1 VDEKAGLSAA
11 AEYAGGP
18 IIPASAASL
27 HRRPPAV
34 RSWQGAAILLLTV
47 LAYVP
52 AVNLDFIWDD
62 DFYVTENQTLRD
74 LDGLGRIW
82 AEPGATPQY
91 YPLVHTTFWIE
102 YQLWQLKPAG
112 YHVVNVLFHAA
123 TAVLWWRL
131 LMMLGIPGAWLAAA
145 LFAVHPVHVES
156 VAWITERK
164 NVLSGALYVAAAI
177 AYVRFSGIRDDR
189 DWSDRPWRWYAVAFL
204 AFAGALLSKTVT
216 ATLPAA
222 LVMVLWWQ
230 RRRLPWRDLA
240 CLVPFLIVG
249 AAAGLHTAHL
259 EREFVGAKG
268 PEWDFSFAD
277 RWLIAGR
284 AFWFY
289 AWKVVWPQRL
299 VFFYPRWIIDD
310 SDPRQYLYPVLAVG
324 LMAALA
330 IAGWRTRRWGPLVAV
345 LFFAGTLFPALGFL
359 NVFPFIYSFV
369 ADHFQYLASMGVIAL
384 VAGAAAAFFAMGNR
398 TAQRIAMAAAVII
411 IAGFIGRTWRH
422 LPAFEDEMTLWYY
435 TIAGNDRAWMAHN
448 NLGNFLDRQGR
459 HVEGL
464 RHLQEAIGINPG
476 NDRPYYNM
484 GTILAHRG
492 AHRAA
497 AGYFTR
503 AWEMHRRAKTAN
515 NLAVSLM
522 HIGGHDD
529 QAIELLRY
537 VTQNMPDQSAPHHN
551 LAKLL
556 INRDMPEE
564 ALVHLRQ
571 ARKHSPNDAGAAA
584 AEGLAL
590 EKLGRWTEAVKA
602 YSDAVRLGPSD
613 AGARVK
619 LGIATARVG
628 RTTDAMH
635 HLRRA
640 IELDPKN
647 AGAHANLAV
656 VLEQSGDLA
665 GAVTHLRQAIAIDP
679 QRHATMKSLA
689 WILATSSE
697 KSLRRPEEAVDLARR
712 AVSLVPQPDALYL
725 DTLAAA
731 LAAAGQYE
739 QAQETAR
746 RAAEVAA
753 ATGRQALEEQIRQ
766 RLRLYEQGQTFRRKP
781 ESASAPPDAPDGRP

>member
-1 VDEKAGLSAA
+1 MDDKSGLNASADH
-11 AEYAGGP
+11 AESRF
-18 IIPASAASL
+18 IASAATTS
-27 HRRPPAV
+27 HRHPPTV
-34 RSWQGAAILLLTV
+34 RSWQGLGILLLTL
-47 LAYVP
+47 LAYAP

-74 LDGLGRIW
+74 LDGLRRIW
-82 AEPGATPQY
+82 SEPGATPQY

-131 LMMLGIPGAWLAAA
+131 LMMMGIPGAWLAAA
-145 LFAVHPVHVES
+145 VFAVHPVHVES

-164 NVLSGALYVAAAI
+164 NVLSGVLYVAAAI
-177 AYVRFSGIRDDR
+177 AYLRFSGVREDLTWGDR
-189 DWSDRPWRWYAVAFL
+189 RWRWYAAALL
-204 AFAGALLSKTVT
+204 AFAGALLSKSVT

-222 LVMVLWWQ
+222 VVMVLWWQ
-230 RRRLPWRDLA
+230 RSRIPWRDLA
-240 CLVPFLIVG
+240 CLVPFLIIG
-249 AAAGLHTAHL
+249 AAAGLHTAHM

-289 AWKVVWPQRL
+289 AWKVVWPQKL

-310 SDPRQYLYPVLAVG
+310 ADPRQYLYPALALG
-324 LMAALA
+324 LMGALVV
-330 IAGWRTRRWGPLVAV
+330 AGWRTRRFGPLVAV

-384 VAGAAAAFFAMGNR
+384 AVGVATMFFMMGSPTGR
-398 TAQRIAMAAAVII
+398 RIALAAAVII
-411 IAGFIGRTWRH
+411 MAGFIGRTWRH

-435 TIAGNDRAWMAHN
+435 TIAGNERAWMAHN

-497 AGYFTR
+497 VGYFRR
-503 AWEMHRRAKTAN
+503 AWEMRRRAKTAN

-522 HIGGHDD
+522 QLGGHDD

-537 VTQNMPDQSAPHHN
+537 VTQHMPDQSAPHHN

-556 INRDMPEE
+556 INRDLPEE

-571 ARKHSPNDAGAAA
+571 AREHSPNDAGAAA

-590 EKLGRWTEAVKA
+590 ERLGRWTEAVKA
-602 YSDAVRLGPSD
+602 YSDAVRIRPDD

-619 LGIATARVG
+619 LGIMTARVG
-628 RTTDAMH
+628 RVADALH
-635 HLRRA
+635 HLRHA
-640 IELDPKN
+640 VELDPQN

-665 GAVTHLRQAIAIDP
+665 GAVNHLRKAIEIEP

-689 WILATSSE
+689 WILATSHE
-697 KSLRRPEEAVDLARR
+697 ESLRHPDEAVALAQE
-712 AVSLVPQPDALYL
+712 AVRLAPQPDALYL

-731 LAAAGQYE
+731 LAAACRYDEAQATAGQ
-739 QAQETAR
+739 
-746 RAAEVAA
+746 AAELA
-753 ATGRQALEEQIRQ
+753 ATAGRQALAEQIRARQ
-766 RLRLYEQGQTFRRKP
+766 ELYRRGRPFRRVP
-781 ESASAPPDAPDGRP
+781 EPPSPSANVSAGPP